1 MDDSRVKPSFE
12 DRQDGTVDAQK
23 EGYF

>member
-12 DRQDGTVDAQK
+12 DRQDRTVDAQK